1 MSFKTAVV
9 GCGRT
14 ANDLHAPVLEKH
26 PEFDVVA
33 ICDIKPEALVKYAK
47 RFPMAKQYADYKQ
60 MLASDAFDFVIILT
74 YSHTHTEIA
83 LDFIHAGKNVLITKP
98 WAITTDEA
106 DALISAAKRN
116 RVIVMPFIPCHN
128 GADVEKIKEVVAC
141 GKIGKVFRVYR
152 AQMTF
157 GKRSD
162 WQTLKAYA
170 GGYLNNWGP
179 HIVDQVLHLAGEPVK
194 TVYAHKRQIINPG
207 DADDMF
213 CSTLTTE
220 SGVILQIDHNII
232 TDYLPNWVVQGDQ
245 GTIYVKGNEMEIH
258 EVSYPESDDP
268 NVYRSVTKVD
278 KTTVHLEGKVFG
290 DHEAI
295 YTMIANTL
303 KGNAYIVT
311 LDYARHLTEVMQSI
325 HASAD
330 EGRIVTL

>member
-1 MSFKTAVV
+1 MAFKTAVV

-14 ANDLHAPVLEKH
+14 ANDLHGKVLEVH
-26 PEFDVVA
+26 PEFNVTA
-33 ICDIKPEALVKYAK
+33 ICDIEPAALEKYSK
-47 RFPMAKQYADYKQ
+47 RFPEAKTYENYHD
-60 MLASDAFDFVIILT
+60 MLNSDEFDFVIILT
-74 YSHTHTEIA
+74 FSHTHTEIA
-83 LDFIHAGKNVLITKP
+83 LDFINAGKNVLITKP

-106 DALISAAKRN
+106 DALIEASKKN
-116 RVIVMPFIPCHN
+116 NVIVMPFIPCHN
-128 GADVEKIKEVVAC
+128 GADVEKLREVIAE

-179 HIVDQVLHLAGEPVK
+179 HIVDQAMHLVDEKIK

-220 SGVILQIDHNII
+220 SGVIVQIDHNII
-232 TDYLPNWVVQGDQ
+232 TDHLPNWVVQGDK

-258 EVSYPESDDP
+258 EVSYPEADDP
-268 NVYRSVTKVD
+268 NVYRSTTEITK
-278 KTTVHLEGKVFG
+278 TNITLEGKIFG
-290 DHEAI
+290 DHYAI

-303 KGNAYIVT
+303 KGNDYIVT

-330 EGRIVTL
+330 EGKLIEL

>member
-1 MSFKTAVV
+1 MSIKTAVI

-14 ANDLHAPVLEKH
+14 ANELHGPVLEKH
-26 PEFDVVA
+26 PEFEVTA
-33 ICDIKPEALVKYAK
+33 ICDINQEALDKYST
-47 RFPMAKQYADYKQ
+47 RFPAAKKYTDYHT
-60 MLASDAFDFVIILT
+60 MLSSDEFDFAIILT
-74 YSHTHTEIA
+74 YSFTHTAIA
-83 LDFIHAGKNVLITKP
+83 LDFLRAGKNVLITKP

-106 DALISAAKRN
+106 DSIIKAAEEN
-116 RVIVMPFIPCHN
+116 NVIVMPFVPCHD
-128 GADVEKIKEVVAC
+128 GADVVKLKEIIAE

-179 HIVDQVLHLAGEPVK
+179 HIVEQAMCLVGERIK

-220 SGVILQIDHNII
+220 SGIIVQVDHNII
-232 TDYLPNWVVQGDQ
+232 SDYLPNWVVQGDK

-258 EVSYPESDDP
+258 EISYPESNDP
-268 NVYRSVTKVD
+268 NCYRSVTHTE
-278 KTTVHLEGKVFG
+278 KTHITLEGKIFG
-290 DHEAI
+290 NHYEI
-295 YTMIANTL
+295 YSMIAETL
-303 KGNAYIVT
+303 GGKPYVVS
-311 LDYARHLTEVMQSI
+311 LDYARHLTEIMQSI
-325 HASAD
+325 HKSAD
-330 EGRIVTL
+330 EGVLVNL